1 MNDVAVTFVSASV
14 VGSIADEEHPFAA
27 HGTWLQVL
35 IQDDFLEEMIADL
48 EELSYPNEVLL
59 IWLCVVALMN
69 EMVFVVVVFPWR
81 MGWMW
86 KWLLLWESVPK
97 LAVCGL
103 QCCRLCTPDLSV
115 PDLVPVL
122 HSWYDLLQIVL
133 FVLILW
139 IPVLHSWYD
148 LLQIVLFVPSL

>member
-69 EMVFVVVVFPWR
+69 EMVFVVVLFP
-81 MGWMW
+81 
-86 KWLLLWESVPK
+86 
-97 LAVCGL
+97 
-103 QCCRLCTPDLSV
+103 
-115 PDLVPVL
+115 
-122 HSWYDLLQIVL
+122 
-133 FVLILW
+133 
-139 IPVLHSWYD
+139 
-148 LLQIVLFVPSL
+148 